1 MASHASNLW
10 VLLGLGIAGILLAAK
25 KLKKTIREDFGAFID
40 KLLLLPP
47 PQPAP
52 PKAPHPLTGLSFAI
66 SDVFDVTG
74 YVTGFGH
81 PDWVRTHEAASSTC
95 PVVSTLVEGGATCV
109 GKTVVDELSFSI
121 SGENKHYESP
131 TNPAAHDRI
140 PGGACSGAAV
150 AVATNAVDF
159 ALGIDTIGGVRVPAG
174 YCGVLGFKSSHG
186 AISNTGIIPVSS
198 SLDSVGW
205 FARDPNTLRRVGHV
219 LLHLPFATQRNPRQI
234 IVADDYFQLLKIPV
248 DRITQVVTKSAEKL
262 FGKQSLKHQ
271 SLENYFE
278 SKVPSLKE
286 FTRTKAIA
294 NTKVPTSR
302 LLANVMQLLQRH
314 EFLQNHGDWINTVKP
329 AIGPVISSQV
339 CDNAELTNEEIE
351 NLNTIRNQTR
361 VAINSLLKDDG
372 VLVIPT
378 MPTLPPKLGSKEII
392 SEDYQNRAS
401 SLLSIASISGCCQV
415 TVPLGHHEKCPVSVS
430 FIARHGGD
438 RFLLDTVQTMYAS
451 LQENSS
457 IVADP
462 KSSKKTISQEES
474 AEIAKEKGNQAFKEK
489 QWQKAI
495 GLYSEAIKLSENN
508 ATYYSNRAAA
518 YLEIGSFLLAEEDC
532 TKAITLD
539 KKNVKAYLRRGTA
552 REMLGEYKE
561 AMDDFRHALVLEPN
575 NKRASLSAERL
586 RKAFYLDTLCESL
599 GRKWNQNITVV
610 TEEMTTTGS
619 LMNNLLGLLRIRIK
633 RGVNLAVRDIN
644 SSDPYVVVKMGKQK
658 LKTRVI
664 NKDVNPE
671 WNEDLTLSVTDP
683 TLTVLLTVYD
693 HDMFSKDDKMGDAE
707 FEIKPYIE
715 ALKMHLDGLPSGTI
729 VTTVQPCRRNCLAEE
744 SKVTWVDG
752 KLVQDLV
759 LRLRH
764 VECGEVEAQLQWID
778 LPGSKGL

>member
-586 RKAFYLDTLCESL
+586 RKVF
-599 GRKWNQNITVV
+599 Q
-610 TEEMTTTGS
+610 
-619 LMNNLLGLLRIRIK
+619 
-633 RGVNLAVRDIN
+633 
-644 SSDPYVVVKMGKQK
+644 
-658 LKTRVI
+658 
-664 NKDVNPE
+664 
-671 WNEDLTLSVTDP
+671 
-683 TLTVLLTVYD
+683 
-693 HDMFSKDDKMGDAE
+693 
-707 FEIKPYIE
+707 
-715 ALKMHLDGLPSGTI
+715 
-729 VTTVQPCRRNCLAEE
+729 
-744 SKVTWVDG
+744 
-752 KLVQDLV
+752 
-759 LRLRH
+759 
-764 VECGEVEAQLQWID
+764 
-778 LPGSKGL
+778 

>member
-52 PKAPHPLTGLSFAI
+52 PKAPHPITGLSFAI

-109 GKTVVDELSFSI
+109 GKTVVDELAFSI

-159 ALGIDTIGGVRVPAG
+159 ALGIDTVGGVRVPAG

-219 LLHLPFATQRNPRQI
+219 LLQLPFATQRNPRQI

-248 DRITQVVTKSAEKL
+248 DRITQVVIKSAEKL

-329 AIGPVISSQV
+329 AIDPVISSQV

-457 IVADP
+457 VIADP
-462 KSSKKTISQEES
+462 KSSKKTISLEES

-586 RKAFYLDTLCESL
+586 RKIHFARVFAENGIKILPL
-599 GRKWNQNITVV
+599 
-610 TEEMTTTGS
+610 EMTTTGS

>member
-10 VLLGLGIAGILLAAK
+10 ALLGLGIAGILLAAK
-25 KLKKTIREDFGAFID
+25 KLKKTIREDFGAFMD

-74 YVTGFGH
+74 NVTGFGH

-109 GKTVVDELSFSI
+109 GKTVVDELAFGI

-131 TNPAAHDRI
+131 TNPASHDRI
-140 PGGACSGAAV
+140 TGGACSGAAV

-159 ALGIDTIGGVRVPAG
+159 ALGIDTVGGVRVPAG
-174 YCGVLGFKSSHG
+174 YCGVLGFRSSHG

-198 SLDSVGW
+198 SLDSIGW

-219 LLHLPFATQRNPRQI
+219 LLQLPFATQRNPRQI
-234 IVADDYFQLLKIPV
+234 IVADDYFKLLKIPV
-248 DRITQVVTKSAEKL
+248 DRIAQVVIKSAEKL
-262 FGKQSLKHQ
+262 FGRQSLKHQ
-271 SLENYFE
+271 NLDNYFE

-294 NTKVPTSR
+294 NTNVPTSR

-314 EFLQNHGDWINTVKP
+314 EFLRNHGDWINTVKP
-329 AIGPVISSQV
+329 ALDPVISSQV
-339 CDNAELTNEEIE
+339 SENAELTNEEME

-361 VAINSLLKDDG
+361 FAINSLLKDDG
-372 VLVIPT
+372 LLVIPT
-378 MPTLPPKLGSKEII
+378 MPTAPPKLGSKEIN

-401 SLLSIASISGCCQV
+401 GLLSIASISGCCQV
-415 TVPLGHHEKCPVSVS
+415 TVPLGHHEKSPVSVS

-457 IVADP
+457 VISDP
-462 KSSKKTISQEES
+462 KSSKKIISQEES

-495 GLYSEAIKLSENN
+495 GLYSEAIKLSDNN

-532 TKAITLD
+532 TKAIALD

-552 REMLGEYKE
+552 REMLGAYKE
-561 AMDDFRHALVLEPN
+561 AIDDFRHALVLEPN

-586 RKAFYLDTLCESL
+586 RKLF
-599 GRKWNQNITVV
+599 Q
-610 TEEMTTTGS
+610 
-619 LMNNLLGLLRIRIK
+619 
-633 RGVNLAVRDIN
+633 
-644 SSDPYVVVKMGKQK
+644 
-658 LKTRVI
+658 
-664 NKDVNPE
+664 
-671 WNEDLTLSVTDP
+671 
-683 TLTVLLTVYD
+683 
-693 HDMFSKDDKMGDAE
+693 
-707 FEIKPYIE
+707 
-715 ALKMHLDGLPSGTI
+715 
-729 VTTVQPCRRNCLAEE
+729 
-744 SKVTWVDG
+744 
-752 KLVQDLV
+752 
-759 LRLRH
+759 
-764 VECGEVEAQLQWID
+764 
-778 LPGSKGL
+778 

>member
-1 MASHASNLW
+1 MLSLLFLFVLICFPDSMYRLRDWLW
-10 VLLGLGIAGILLAAK
+10 SSRLG
-25 KLKKTIREDFGAFID
+25 
-40 KLLLLPP
+40 
-47 PQPAP
+47 Q
-52 PKAPHPLTGLSFAI
+52 
-66 SDVFDVTG
+66 
-74 YVTGFGH
+74 
-81 PDWVRTHEAASSTC
+81 THEAASSR
-95 PVVSTLVEGGATCV
+95 VLWRSYLL
-109 GKTVVDELSFSI
+109 GKTVVDELAFSI
-121 SGENKHYESP
+121 SGENKHYESS

-140 PGGACSGAAV
+140 PG
-150 AVATNAVDF
+150 
-159 ALGIDTIGGVRVPAG
+159 ALPVELLLPLLLTLNRHSWWVRVPAG
-174 YCGVLGFKSSHG
+174 YCGVLGFKSSKG

-198 SLDSVGW
+198 SLDSVDGLIVIQTPTSRW
-205 FARDPNTLRRVGHV
+205 PCTLA
-219 LLHLPFATQRNPRQI
+219 PSICPQRNPRQI

-248 DRITQVVTKSAEKL
+248 DRITQVGPNQLKSSSE
-262 FGKQSLKHQ
+262 HQ
-271 SLENYFE
+271 SLENYIE

-378 MPTLPPKLGSKEII
+378 MPTLPPKLVS
-392 SEDYQNRAS
+392 
-401 SLLSIASISGCCQV
+401 LSIASISGCCQV

-430 FIARHGGD
+430 FLARHGGD
-438 RFLLDTVQTMYAS
+438 RFLLDTVQT
-451 LQENSS
+451 
-457 IVADP
+457 IIIADP
-462 KSSKKTISQEES
+462 KSSKKTISLEES
-474 AEIAKEKGNQAFKEK
+474 AEIAKEK
-489 QWQKAI
+489 WQKAI
-495 GLYSEAIKLSENN
+495 GLYSEAIKLSEKN

-552 REMLGEYKE
+552 RNVRRVQGSHGRFQTRAGVGTKQQESFPISRETAKE
-561 AMDDFRHALVLEPN
+561 SSPKMESKYYRCNGVLAFTKIGFPKLTFILN
-575 NKRASLSAERL
+575 NGYRNSRSSSNQ
-586 RKAFYLDTLCESL
+586 CE
-599 GRKWNQNITVV
+599 V
-610 TEEMTTTGS
+610 
-619 LMNNLLGLLRIRIK
+619 RIRIK

-644 SSDPYVVVKMGKQK
+644 SSDPYVVK

-707 FEIKPYIE
+707 FEIKP
-715 ALKMHLDGLPSGTI
+715 GTI